1 LTRLLPHPLRTHRI
15 VTPATLLAWH
25 RRLITRRWTYP
36 KRSGRPPITDEIR
49 DLVLRLARENP
60 SWGHRRLQG
69 ELVGLG
75 HRVGTGTIRRILAAA
90 GLGPAP
96 RRSDTGWR
104 TFLRAQ
110 ATGLLATDFFT
121 LDTIALRRL
130 YVLFVMEVRTR
141 RVHLLGVTA
150 HPTAAWTTQVA
161 RNLLMNLGDRIGTFR
176 FLIRDRDCKFTAAF
190 DAVFASEG
198 ITVVKIPPRAP
209 RANCYAERFI
219 GSVRAEC
226 TDRLLIYYERH
237 ARAVLDRYVRHFNDH
252 RPHQGL
258 DQHPPTHNLA
268 TPIPRNTED
277 LPHGGGGDAM
287 AEPDQFALHAPV
299 PPGGILGC
307 HANHQLLDRCCSR
320 WTSGAAACGVVP
332 LRETSLRCQAK
343 TVAGVTTKTSAQRR
357 RGNNRD
363 KAVSHTRSAGV

>member
-1 LTRLLPHPLRTHRI
+1 VLFRLLYLTTIRLFGWLGLLARSAAAKNVEILILRQEVAILRRQVTRPRLTWPDRAILAALARLLPRPLRTYRI

-36 KRSGRPPITDEIR
+36 QRSGRPPVTDEIR
-49 DLVLRLARENP
+49 GLVLRLARENP
-60 SWGHRRLQG
+60 SWGYRRIQG

-96 RRSDTGWR
+96 RRADTRWR

-110 ATGLLATDFFT
+110 ATGLLATDLFT

-150 HPTAAWTTQVA
+150 HPTAAWTTQAA
-161 RNLLMNLGDRIGTFR
+161 RNLLIDLGDRIGTFR

-198 ITVVKIPPRAP
+198 ITVVKIPPRTP
-209 RANCYAERFI
+209 QANCYAERFV

-226 TDRLLIYYERH
+226 TDRLLIYHERH
-237 ARAVLDRYVRHFNDH
+237 ARVVLDRYVRHFNDH
-252 RPHQGL
+252 RPHQSL
-258 DQHPPTHNLA
+258 DQHPPTRDLA
-268 TPIPRNTED
+268 TPIPRNTPIRRHRV
-277 LPHGGGGDAM
+277 LGGLIN
-287 AEPDQFALHAPV
+287 EY
-299 PPGGILGC
+299 
-307 HANHQLLDRCCSR
+307 RR
-320 WTSGAAACGVVP
+320 
-332 LRETSLRCQAK
+332 
-343 TVAGVTTKTSAQRR
+343 AG
-357 RGNNRD
+357 
-363 KAVSHTRSAGV
+363 